1 MQIIWLY
8 LLSNYVDLIRIVFFG
23 LVIVMQNCLFVCWCL
38 FVKRF
43 NVGLMQS
50 DKKIYGVKK
59 IIKFNKK
66 KFLKFF
72 FIEIIKSYWYRFLE
86 DLIFDYIIEKIM
98 QLSVC

>member
-1 MQIIWLY
+1 
-8 LLSNYVDLIRIVFFG
+8 
-23 LVIVMQNCLFVCWCL
+23 
-38 FVKRF
+38 
-43 NVGLMQS
+43 MQS